1 MVPVSRSWRRARRT
15 MAFPAAAT
23 KQWAIVMAFTA
34 GHSKIGGRQKG
45 TPNRST
51 AQVKAAL
58 EEVFVKL
65 GSTDALLKFAQT
77 NPEQFYTMWAKL
89 LPTQVQGD
97 PESPVQM
104 TISWER

>member
-1 MVPVSRSWRRARRT
+1 M
-15 MAFPAAAT
+15 
-23 KQWAIVMAFTA
+23 
-34 GHSKIGGRQKG
+34 
-45 TPNRST
+45 
-51 AQVKAAL
+51 
-58 EEVFVKL
+58 KL

-77 NPEQFYTMWAKL
+77 NPEQFYAMWAKL